1 MKKLL
6 LVLALLLM
14 PSVAWGQG
22 AGAQQVLCNKTA
34 QGSSGA
40 ATTLI
45 VPAVTPNPPPAI
57 GQVIAVCGWDITTGA
72 AAATYQLVYGTG
84 ATCGTGTV
92 NITASHN
99 LGATSGISSTGRNYS
114 TPASNPAQ
122 GLCIIVTGTGP
133 VQWTV
138 YYTQY

>member
-6 LVLALLLM
+6 LALALALL
-14 PSVAWGQG
+14 PSLAWGQG
-22 AGAQQVLCNKTA
+22 AGGQQITCGKTA

-45 VPAVTPNPPPAI
+45 VPAVTPNPAPYP
-57 GQVIAVCGWDITTGA
+57 GQIIALCGWDVTSTGA
-72 AAATYQLVYGTG
+72 ATVQLVYGTG

-92 NITASHN
+92 AITAAHN
-99 LGATSGISSTGRNYS
+99 FGANSGISSTNRGYS
-114 TPASNPAQ
+114 TPATNPAQ
-122 GLCIIVTGTGP
+122 GLCVVVTGTGP

-138 YYTQY
+138 YYAQY

>member
-6 LVLALLLM
+6 ALLLLW
-14 PSVAWGQG
+14 PTLALGQG
-22 AGAQQVLCNKTA
+22 AGGQPVTCNKTA

-45 VPAVTPNPPPAI
+45 VPAVTPNPPPSPGQTIAI
-57 GQVIAVCGWDITTGA
+57 CGWDITTGA

-92 NITASHN
+92 IITSAHN
-99 LGATSGISSTGRNYS
+99 LGATSGVSSTGRNYS
-114 TPASNPAQ
+114 TPSTNPAQ
-122 GLCIIVTGTGP
+122 GLCMIVTGTGP

-138 YYTQY
+138 YYAQF